1 MADAS
6 KRPLSDGEEAGP
18 SGALVEIKRQRLDEG
33 VVVPAGPASSLATK
47 PQGPSRTSA
56 LLAPTMLLTG
66 HADQVFTLKFN
77 PDGDVLATGS
87 YDKTILLYRTYGECE
102 NFLQIKGHKNGILEL
117 HWTPDGLNLV
127 SCSPDRTVRAWDA
140 STGQQVKKMSEHG
153 DIVNSCCPLKRGSPL
168 LVSGSDDGT
177 AKVWDLRSKRS
188 VATFTEKYQV
198 LAVAWS
204 EAGDA
209 VYTGGIENVVR
220 AWDLRRGA
228 PSLTLAGHADT
239 VTGLAT
245 SPDGAHLLSNSMDGT
260 LRVWDVRPYA
270 AQDRCQRVVTGHVHN
285 FERNLLRCA
294 WSPDGERVTA
304 GSADRMVYV
313 WRAADGAVQ
322 YALPGHGGSVNE
334 VVFHPTEPIV
344 ASASSDK
351 TVYMG
356 ELAA

>member
-1 MADAS
+1 MEVPTTAPPPPA
-6 KRPLSDGEEAGP
+6 
-18 SGALVEIKRQRLDEG
+18 IRQ
-33 VVVPAGPASSLATK
+33 
-47 PQGPSRTSA
+47 
-56 LLAPTMLLTG
+56 
-66 HADQVFTLKFN
+66 
-77 PDGDVLATGS
+77 
-87 YDKTILLYRTYGECE
+87 
-102 NFLQIKGHKNGILEL
+102 
-117 HWTPDGLNLV
+117 
-127 SCSPDRTVRAWDA
+127 
-140 STGQQVKKMSEHG
+140 
-153 DIVNSCCPLKRGSPL
+153 
-168 LVSGSDDGT
+168 
-177 AKVWDLRSKRS
+177 VWDLRSKRS

-270 AQDRCQRVVTGHVHN
+270 AQDRCQRVLTGHVHN